1 MLASLYASIRGFLT
15 DAKMHKLAGIGVV
28 LHPTADVEVKDDD
41 LMALRL
47 RFDVALQRAAYLA
60 GADWTSGGVS

>member
-1 MLASLYASIRGFLT
+1 MR
-15 DAKMHKLAGIGVV
+15 KLAGIGVV